1 MRPSE
6 LTPNFE
12 YIRYLDG
19 YEKMMY
25 PSIMILR
32 GEFELSS
39 EIPNVEEYLNK
50 KLPTLFNEFD
60 ITRLSVCTLKGKPC
74 FVKSTLPPLIKT
86 VPFDL
91 LGDYSCNRKVVTV
104 KSPLQLFKEWK
115 SGMPLP
121 MVFVSTSNS
130 VIRLHICCSHCL
142 SDGRTIE
149 GIYRIV
155 SHLLDENIPLPI
167 NSKQAD
173 FGQQNLFPK
182 LTKSEATTI
191 LPSVLALPKSPRINP
206 PEENAVFTDVS
217 DYLQYSYAEINAF
230 CKMQKVG
237 VQAIMMCAFQR
248 GLRKYFNIQ
257 NEVPLV
263 GHVPADSR
271 TSTSASEEMK
281 RRELF
286 SGSAAVFPIITSKN
300 DFIEEIVGCNT
311 AMKETQQSNE
321 SAIFVTYLGSRVNAE
336 NGDNNTNEFDFSTD
350 MPFVGVSNIGC
361 YKYVTRPRVCCV
373 SESKRLLPTIV
384 YGYKDDS
391 VLNVYWKRSEPMP
404 QNFLDTIIEQ
414 FDDIFTKIGSN
425 RV

>member
-86 VPFDL
+86 VSFDL
-91 LGDYSCNRKVVTV
+91 LGDYSCNRKVLTV
-104 KSPLQLFKEWK
+104 KSPIELLKEWK

-130 VIRLHICCSHCL
+130 VIRLHLCCSHCL

-155 SHLLDENIPLPI
+155 AHLLDKKIPLPI
-167 NSKQAD
+167 NSKLTD

-191 LPSVLALPKSPRINP
+191 LPSILDLPKSPRINP
-206 PEENAVFTDVS
+206 PEENIVFSDVS
-217 DYLQYSYAEINAF
+217 DYLQYSYAEISAF
-230 CKMQKVG
+230 CKMHKVG

-248 GLRKYFNIQ
+248 GLRKYFNVK
-257 NEVPLV
+257 NDVPLI
-263 GHVPADSR
+263 GNVPADSR
-271 TSTSASEEMK
+271 TNSCASEEMK
-281 RRELF
+281 QRELF
-286 SGSAAVFPIITSKN
+286 SGSACVFPIITSKD
-300 DFIEEIVGCNT
+300 DFIEEIVACNT
-311 AMKETQQSNE
+311 AMKEIQKSIG
-321 SAIFVTYLGSRVNAE
+321 SAALVTYLGTRVNAD
-336 NGDNNTNEFDFSTD
+336 NGEDYPYGFDLSTD

-373 SESKRLLPTIV
+373 SESKRLLPSII
-384 YGYKDDS
+384 YGYKEES
-391 VLNVYWKRSEPMP
+391 ILNVYWKRSAPMP

-414 FDDIFTKIGSN
+414 FDDIFTKIGSK